1 MMPICFGCLASVC
14 ATDTRTRMAS
24 SVPSNDLHAALQPAS
39 DAAPVTSST
48 ARVFSK
54 RVLLLAASVGVVC
67 AVEIGHRM
75 MYNQDYDG
83 DGHVSAGEML
93 SCQAGF
99 FRSCTTDSGSATVD
113 NSGWSWNINGR

>member
-1 MMPICFGCLASVC
+1 M
-14 ATDTRTRMAS
+14 S
-24 SVPSNDLHAALQPAS
+24 SSAPNNDLQAALQPVS
-39 DAAPVTSST
+39 DTAPGTSST
-48 ARVFSK
+48 SRVFSK

-83 DGHVSAGEML
+83 DGHISTGEML

-99 FRSCTTDSGSATVD
+99 FSSCTDQGSATVD